1 MRTLTKLCSKNES
14 LNYHNVLNL
23 KLVQD
28 EYIFKYSKEKKQN
41 GTIESYLLSLTHFMN
56 FLKQSIERLD
66 AESIVIVDTDKFP
79 TEKLLVLESKVSKWR
94 ESLRGEANEWQIEV
108 YFCFLK
114 LFFFGQNCC
123 HIRVFSHKL
132 LRLNS
137 VWGVLE
143 TNKLTISSDSQ
154 TYRVVQK

>member
-94 ESLRGEANEWQIEV
+94 ESLRGEANE
-108 YFCFLK
+108 
-114 LFFFGQNCC
+114 
-123 HIRVFSHKL
+123 
-132 LRLNS
+132 
-137 VWGVLE
+137 
-143 TNKLTISSDSQ
+143 
-154 TYRVVQK
+154 